1 MSRAALTHHNADANG
16 TRIHYVRAG
25 SGPLVLLLH
34 GWPQS
39 WRCWRGVIPA
49 LAERFTVVAP
59 DLPGF
64 GDSGKRAAGYDKR
77 GMAEDL
83 RALVQALGL
92 GRVSLVG
99 HDVGAV
105 VTYPYAALHPGEV
118 ERLAIL
124 DVPPLG
130 VGPASWTGA
139 QPWHW
144 GFHAQVDIAEALI
157 RGREHLYLRHWFAGL
172 HPHAITTDDLDDYA
186 RCMAQPGS
194 LRAGLECFRAFPR
207 DVAFN
212 KEAARTPLPMPV
224 LALGGARSLGSAA
237 LDAMRQLATD
247 VRGGVLPG
255 CGHWIAEE
263 APEALLAHLLPFL
276 DGEPDGRERNAP

>member
-1 MSRAALTHHNADANG
+1 MSQSPLTHHNANAHG

-25 SGPLVLLLH
+25 SGPPVMLLH

-39 WRCWRGVIPA
+39 WRCWREVIPA
-49 LAERFTVVAP
+49 LAGRFTVIAP

-83 RALVQALGL
+83 RALMQALGL
-92 GRVSLVG
+92 GPISLVG

-105 VTYPYAALHPGEV
+105 VAYPYAALYPGEV
-118 ERLAIL
+118 ERLVIL

-130 VGPASWTGA
+130 VGPASWTAA

-144 GFHAQVDIAEALI
+144 GFHAQVDLAEALI
-157 RGREHLYLRHWFAGL
+157 RGRERLYLRHWFAGL
-172 HPHAITTDDLDDYA
+172 YPHAVTPDDLDDYA

-194 LRAGLECFRAFPR
+194 LRAGLECFRIFPQ
-207 DVAFN
+207 DIAFN
-212 KEAARTPLPMPV
+212 REAARSLLPMPV
-224 LALGGARSLGSAA
+224 PALGEARSLGSAA
-237 LDAMRQLATD
+237 LDTMRQLATD
-247 VRGGVLPG
+247 VCGGVLPG
-255 CGHWIAEE
+255 CGH
-263 APEALLAHLLPFL
+263 
-276 DGEPDGRERNAP
+276 